1 MSKRRVVVTGL
12 GTINPLANNVQDSW
26 EKLINGVSGIDY
38 ITSFDT
44 EDLPVKFAGEVK
56 DFDANEYMGKQY
68 ARKLDRS
75 AHLSIYATEQALKDA
90 NFNTE
95 ERLGSNV
102 GIVFGTGIG
111 GIGAT
116 ENAVR
121 TYDERGA
128 SRINPLAI
136 TQIMPNSSTGQVAIK
151 FGIEGPS
158 LTITTACA
166 ASANAVGEAKNM
178 IEVGEAKNMIEN
190 GIVDIVV
197 AGGTESGTTPMTIGA
212 FAQIRALSTKN
223 DTPAEAC
230 SPFDKNRDGF
240 VMAEGSTVLILE
252 SEESAKSRDAKIYGY
267 VVGYGST
274 TDAHHITAPAE
285 GGEGAVRAMDKA
297 LKDASLSVDDVD
309 YINAH
314 GTSTPA
320 NDKNETSAIKTLF
333 GTKAY
338 EVDISSTKSMTGHLL
353 GGAGAFESM
362 VCILS
367 LQNGVIPP
375 TINLN
380 NKDQECD
387 LNYTPNNAVNKDM
400 NIAMSNS
407 FGFGGHNGVLVFSK
421 T

>member
-1 MSKRRVVVTGL
+1 MSNRRVVVTGL
-12 GTINPLANNVQDSW
+12 GTINPLGNKVSDSW
-26 EKLINGVSGIDY
+26 EKLLNGVSGIDH

-44 EDLPVKFAGEVK
+44 ENLPVTFAGEVK
-56 DFDANEYMGKQY
+56 NFDANEYMGKQH

-75 AHLSIYATEQALKDA
+75 AHLSIFATEQALKDA
-90 NFNTE
+90 GVDTE
-95 ERLGSNV
+95 TRLGSNV

-116 ENAVR
+116 EDAVR
-121 TYDERGA
+121 VFDSRGP

-136 TQIMPNSSTGQVAIK
+136 TQLMPNSSTGQVAIK

-166 ASANAVGEAKNM
+166 ASANAVGEAKNL
-178 IEVGEAKNMIEN
+178 IEN
-190 GIVDIVV
+190 GIVDMVV
-197 AGGTESGTTPMTIGA
+197 AGGTESGTTPMTIAA

-223 DTPAEAC
+223 DIPAEAC

-240 VMAEGSTVLILE
+240 VMAEGSTVLIME
-252 SEESAKSRDAKIYGY
+252 SEESANSRDAKIYGY
-267 VVGYGST
+267 VDGYGAT

-285 GGEGAVRAMDKA
+285 GGAGALRAMELA
-297 LKDASLSVDDVD
+297 LKDAGIEKNKIE

-320 NDKNETSAIKTLF
+320 NDKNETLAIKELF
-333 GTKAY
+333 AEHAY
-338 EVDISSTKSMTGHLL
+338 DLQISSSKSMTGHLL

-362 VCILS
+362 VCLLS
-367 LQNGVIPP
+367 LKNNKISP

-380 NKDQECD
+380 TPDEECD
-387 LNYTPNNAVNKDM
+387 LNYTPNIPIDRE
-400 NIAMSNS
+400 ISYAMSNS
-407 FGFGGHNGVLVFSK
+407 FGFGGHNGVLIFGK
-421 T
+421 N

>member
-1 MSKRRVVVTGL
+1 MSNRRVVVTGL
-12 GTINPLANNVQDSW
+12 GTINPLGNKVSDSW
-26 EKLINGVSGIDY
+26 EKLLNGVSGIDH

-44 EDLPVKFAGEVK
+44 ENLPVTFAGEVK
-56 DFDANEYMGKQY
+56 NFDANEYMGKQH

-75 AHLSIYATEQALKDA
+75 AHLSIFATEQALKDA
-90 NFNTE
+90 GVDTE
-95 ERLGSNV
+95 TRLGSNV

-116 ENAVR
+116 EDAVR
-121 TYDERGA
+121 VFDSRGP

-136 TQIMPNSSTGQVAIK
+136 TQLMPNSSTGQVAIK

-166 ASANAVGEAKNM
+166 ASANAVGEAKNL
-178 IEVGEAKNMIEN
+178 IEN
-190 GIVDIVV
+190 GIVDMVV
-197 AGGTESGTTPMTIGA
+197 AGGTESGTTPMTIAA

-223 DTPAEAC
+223 DIPAEAC

-240 VMAEGSTVLILE
+240 VMAEGSTVLIME
-252 SEESAKSRDAKIYGY
+252 SEESANSRDAKIYGY
-267 VVGYGST
+267 VDGYGAT

-285 GGEGAVRAMDKA
+285 GGAGALRAMELA
-297 LKDASLSVDDVD
+297 LKDAGIEKNKIE

-320 NDKNETSAIKTLF
+320 NDKNETLAIKELF
-333 GTKAY
+333 AEHAY
-338 EVDISSTKSMTGHLL
+338 DLQISSSKSMTGHLL

-362 VCILS
+362 VCLLS
-367 LQNGVIPP
+367 LKNNKISP

-380 NKDQECD
+380 TPDEECD
-387 LNYTPNNAVNKDM
+387 LNYTPNISLDKE
-400 NIAMSNS
+400 ISFAMSNS
-407 FGFGGHNGVLVFSK
+407 FGFGGHNGVLVFGK
-421 T
+421 N

>member
-1 MSKRRVVVTGL
+1 MSNRRVVVTGL
-12 GTINPLANNVQDSW
+12 GTINPLGNKVSDSW
-26 EKLINGVSGIDY
+26 EKLLNGVSGIDH

-44 EDLPVKFAGEVK
+44 ENLPVTFAGEVK
-56 DFDANEYMGKQY
+56 NFDANEYMGKQH

-75 AHLSIYATEQALKDA
+75 AHLSIFATEQALKDA
-90 NFNTE
+90 GVDTE
-95 ERLGSNV
+95 TRLGSNV

-116 ENAVR
+116 EDAVR
-121 TYDERGA
+121 VFDSRGP

-136 TQIMPNSSTGQVAIK
+136 TQLMPNSSTGQVAIK

-166 ASANAVGEAKNM
+166 ASANAVGEAKNL
-178 IEVGEAKNMIEN
+178 IEN
-190 GIVDIVV
+190 GIVDMVV
-197 AGGTESGTTPMTIGA
+197 AGGTESGTTPMTIAA

-240 VMAEGSTVLILE
+240 VMAEGSTVLIME
-252 SEESAKSRDAKIYGY
+252 SEESANSRDAKIYGY
-267 VVGYGST
+267 VDGYGAT

-285 GGEGAVRAMDKA
+285 GGAGALRAMELA
-297 LKDASLSVDDVD
+297 LKDAGIEKNKIE

-320 NDKNETSAIKTLF
+320 NDKNETLAIKELF
-333 GTKAY
+333 AEHAY
-338 EVDISSTKSMTGHLL
+338 DLQISSSKSMTGHLL

-362 VCILS
+362 VCLLS
-367 LQNGVIPP
+367 LKNNKISP

-380 NKDQECD
+380 TPDEECD
-387 LNYTPNNAVNKDM
+387 LNYTPNISLDKE
-400 NIAMSNS
+400 ISFAMSNS
-407 FGFGGHNGVLVFSK
+407 FGFGGHNGVLVFGK
-421 T
+421 N

>member
-1 MSKRRVVVTGL
+1 MSNRRVVVTGL
-12 GTINPLANNVQDSW
+12 GTINPLGNKVSDSW
-26 EKLINGVSGIDY
+26 EKLLNGVSGIDH

-44 EDLPVKFAGEVK
+44 ENLPVTFAGEVK
-56 DFDANEYMGKQY
+56 NFDANEYMGKQH

-75 AHLSIYATEQALKDA
+75 AHLSIFATEQALKDA
-90 NFNTE
+90 GVDTE
-95 ERLGSNV
+95 TRLGSNV

-116 ENAVR
+116 EDAVR
-121 TYDERGA
+121 VFDSRGP

-136 TQIMPNSSTGQVAIK
+136 TQLMPNSSTGQVAIK

-166 ASANAVGEAKNM
+166 ASANAVGEAKNL
-178 IEVGEAKNMIEN
+178 IEN
-190 GIVDIVV
+190 GIVDMVV
-197 AGGTESGTTPMTIGA
+197 AGGTESGTTPMTIAA

-240 VMAEGSTVLILE
+240 VMAEGSTVLVME
-252 SEESAKSRDAKIYGY
+252 SEESANSRNAKIYGY
-267 VVGYGST
+267 VDGYGAT

-285 GGEGAVRAMDKA
+285 GGAGALRAMELA
-297 LKDASLSVDDVD
+297 LKDAGIEKNKIE

-320 NDKNETSAIKTLF
+320 NDKNETLAIKELF
-333 GTKAY
+333 AEHAY
-338 EVDISSTKSMTGHLL
+338 DLQISSSKSMTGHLL

-362 VCILS
+362 VCLLS
-367 LQNGVIPP
+367 LKNNKISP

-380 NKDQECD
+380 TPDEECD
-387 LNYTPNNAVNKDM
+387 LNYTPNIPLDRE
-400 NIAMSNS
+400 ISYAMSNS
-407 FGFGGHNGVLVFSK
+407 FGFGGHNGVLIFGK
-421 T
+421 N

>member
-12 GTINPLANNVQDSW
+12 GTINPLGNSVSESW
-26 EKLINGVSGIDY
+26 EKLINGVSGISQ
-38 ITSFDT
+38 INSFDT
-44 EDLPVKFAGEVK
+44 ENLPVTFAGEVK
-56 DFDANEYMGKQY
+56 DFDANEYLGKQH

-75 AHLSIYATEQALKDA
+75 AHFSIYATEQALQDA
-90 NFNTE
+90 GFNTE
-95 ERLGSNV
+95 ERLGADV

-116 ENAVR
+116 EDAVR
-121 TYDERGA
+121 TYDKRGP

-136 TQIMPNSSTGQVAIK
+136 TQLMPNSSTGQVAIK

-166 ASANAVGEAKNM
+166 ASANAVGEAKNL
-178 IEVGEAKNMIEN
+178 IEN
-190 GIVDIVV
+190 GIVDVVV

-223 DTPAEAC
+223 GEPEKAC
-230 SPFDKNRDGF
+230 RPFDQERDGF

-252 SEESAKSRDAKIYGY
+252 EEEYAKKRGAKIYGY
-267 VVGYGST
+267 VRGYGST

-285 GGEGAVRAMDKA
+285 GGEGAFRAMRKA
-297 LKDASLSVDDVD
+297 IEDAEISVNEID

-320 NDKNETSAIKTLF
+320 NDKNETIAIKTLF
-333 GTKAY
+333 EEKAY
-338 EVDISSTKSMTGHLL
+338 DLDISSTKSMTGHLL

-362 VCILS
+362 VCLLS
-367 LQNGVIPP
+367 IQNGKIPP
-375 TINLN
+375 TINLDN
-380 NKDQECD
+380 NDPDCD
-387 LNYTPNNAVNKDM
+387 LNYTPNIPKDKTI
-400 NIAMSNS
+400 NIAMTNS
-407 FGFGGHNGVLVFSK
+407 FGFGGHNGVLVFSSK
-421 T
+421 

>member
-1 MSKRRVVVTGL
+1 MSNRRVVVTGL
-12 GTINPLANNVQDSW
+12 GTINPLGNKVSDSW
-26 EKLINGVSGIDY
+26 EKLLNGVSGIDH

-44 EDLPVKFAGEVK
+44 ENLPVTFAGEVK
-56 DFDANEYMGKQY
+56 NFDANEYMGKQH

-75 AHLSIYATEQALKDA
+75 AHLSIFATEQALKDA
-90 NFNTE
+90 GVDTE
-95 ERLGSNV
+95 TRLGSNV

-116 ENAVR
+116 EDAVR
-121 TYDERGA
+121 VFDSRGP

-136 TQIMPNSSTGQVAIK
+136 TQLMPNSSTGQVAIK

-166 ASANAVGEAKNM
+166 ASANAVGEAKNL
-178 IEVGEAKNMIEN
+178 IEN
-190 GIVDIVV
+190 GIVDMVV
-197 AGGTESGTTPMTIGA
+197 AGGTESGTTPMTIAA

-223 DTPAEAC
+223 DIPSEAC

-240 VMAEGSTVLILE
+240 VMAEGSTVLIME
-252 SEESAKSRDAKIYGY
+252 SEESANSRDAKIYGY
-267 VVGYGST
+267 VDGYGAT

-285 GGEGAVRAMDKA
+285 GGAGALRAMELA
-297 LKDASLSVDDVD
+297 LKDAGIEKNKIE

-320 NDKNETSAIKTLF
+320 NDKNETLAIKELF
-333 GTKAY
+333 AEHAY
-338 EVDISSTKSMTGHLL
+338 ALQISSSKSMTGHLL

-362 VCILS
+362 VCLLS
-367 LQNGVIPP
+367 LKNNKISP

-380 NKDQECD
+380 TPDEECD
-387 LNYTPNNAVNKDM
+387 LNYTPNIPIDRE
-400 NIAMSNS
+400 ISYAMSNS
-407 FGFGGHNGVLVFSK
+407 FGFGGHNGVLIFGK
-421 T
+421 N

>member
-1 MSKRRVVVTGL
+1 MSNRRVVVTGL
-12 GTINPLANNVQDSW
+12 GTINPLGNKVSDSW
-26 EKLINGVSGIDY
+26 EKLLNGVSGIDH

-44 EDLPVKFAGEVK
+44 ENLPVTFAGEVK
-56 DFDANEYMGKQY
+56 NFDANEYMGKQH

-75 AHLSIYATEQALKDA
+75 AHLSIFATEQALKDA
-90 NFNTE
+90 GVDTE
-95 ERLGSNV
+95 TRLGSNV

-116 ENAVR
+116 EDAVR
-121 TYDERGA
+121 VFDSRGP

-136 TQIMPNSSTGQVAIK
+136 TQLMPNSSTGQVAIK

-166 ASANAVGEAKNM
+166 ASANAVGEAKNL
-178 IEVGEAKNMIEN
+178 IEN
-190 GIVDIVV
+190 GIVDMVV
-197 AGGTESGTTPMTIGA
+197 AGGTESGTTPMTIAA

-223 DTPAEAC
+223 DIPAEAC

-240 VMAEGSTVLILE
+240 VMAEGSTVLIME
-252 SEESAKSRDAKIYGY
+252 SEESANSRGAKIYGY
-267 VVGYGST
+267 VDGYGAT

-285 GGEGAVRAMDKA
+285 GGAGALRAMELA
-297 LKDASLSVDDVD
+297 LKDAGIEKNKIE

-320 NDKNETSAIKTLF
+320 NDKNETLAIKELF
-333 GTKAY
+333 AEHAY
-338 EVDISSTKSMTGHLL
+338 DLQISSSKSMTGHLL

-362 VCILS
+362 VCLLS
-367 LQNGVIPP
+367 LKNNKISP

-380 NKDQECD
+380 TPDEECD
-387 LNYTPNNAVNKDM
+387 LNYTPNIPINRE
-400 NIAMSNS
+400 ISYAMSNS
-407 FGFGGHNGVLVFSK
+407 FGFGGHNGVLIFGK
-421 T
+421 N

>member
-1 MSKRRVVVTGL
+1 MSKRRVVITGL
-12 GTINPLANNVQDSW
+12 GTINPLGNNVDDSW
-26 EKLINGVSGIDY
+26 DKLINGVSGIDS
-38 ITSFDT
+38 IKNFDT
-44 EDLPVKFAGEVK
+44 NNLPVSFAGEVK
-56 DFDANEYMGKQY
+56 NFDANEYMGKQH

-75 AHLSIYATEQALKDA
+75 GHLSIYAVEQALIDSG
-90 NFNTE
+90 FNPE
-95 ERLGSNV
+95 ERMGPNCAV
-102 GIVFGTGIG
+102 VFGTGIG

-116 ENAVR
+116 EEAVR
-121 TYDERGA
+121 VYDERGA

-136 TQIMPNSSTGQVAIK
+136 TQLMPNSSTGQVAIK

-178 IEVGEAKNMIEN
+178 IEN
-190 GIVDIVV
+190 GIVDTVV
-197 AGGTESGTTPMTIGA
+197 TGGTESGTTPMTIAA

-223 DTPAEAC
+223 DTPSEAC

-252 SEESAKSRDAKIYGY
+252 NEETAKNRGAKIYGY

-297 LKDASLSVDDVD
+297 LKDAGLSVDDVD

-320 NDKNETSAIKTLF
+320 NDKNETTAIKTLF
-333 GTKAY
+333 GSRAY

-353 GGAGAFESM
+353 GGAGAFESL

-367 LQNGVIPP
+367 IQNGVIPP

-380 NKDQECD
+380 NKDKECD
-387 LNYTPNNAVNKDM
+387 LNYTPNKAINKDI